1 MKSRYFLLPLFLL
14 GPMLSFSEA
23 APDKDDERIPT
34 PSCDRVDYSKPDAY
48 LFLNNHF
55 GSREQIM
62 KAAAQIK
69 GKTPEEK
76 LVAIYQWVNS
86 HLAYKAD
93 YFNEWRT
100 FDQMLRDGVQGGCA
114 QYSVVFGALT
124 RACGIPTVWVKTLDA
139 EWIRG
144 FRTRGT
150 EGSWNGHV
158 FLEIYIHGRWMLLD
172 DTQLVLYKEYNPKTR
187 ILPGSRYAYDK
198 GGDPYELILSARW
211 ELWKKQV
218 RAYFAHFDL
227 SKLPVGEGANLLTG
241 TVMHS
246 GSSQLKYPAVFVF
259 FSEKDY
265 GSERHLGKI
274 LYPKLTHHYTSRFHT
289 THDYEEQFA
298 KNIQPGATIILL
310 LTGDAKDAVPP
321 QFADLLPKPWA
332 EITSE
337 VAEKSSVH
345 YKGTARKLTVITL
358 AAKNTADLTKQ
369 IEKISW

>member
-1 MKSRYFLLPLFLL
+1 MKSRFFLLPLLL
-14 GPMLSFSEA
+14 SAAMLSSSEPA
-23 APDKDDERIPT
+23 SGKDDEKIPV
-34 PSCDRVDYSKPDAY
+34 PSCGRIDYSKPKAY
-48 LFLNNHF
+48 LFLNAPF

-62 KAAAQIK
+62 KAAGEIK

-76 LVAIYQWVNS
+76 LAAIYQWVNA

-100 FDQMLRDGVQGGCA
+100 FDQMLQDGVQGGCA

-144 FRTRGT
+144 FRNHGT

-158 FLEIYIHGRWMLLD
+158 FLEIYIHGHWALLD
-172 DTQLVLYKEYNPKTR
+172 DTQLVLYKDYDTKMR
-187 ILPGSRYAYDK
+187 ILPGNRYAYDK

-218 RAYFAHFDL
+218 RAYFANFDL
-227 SKLPVGEGANLLTG
+227 SKLPVGEGTNLLTG
-241 TVMHS
+241 AVIGS
-246 GSSQLKYPAVFVF
+246 GGSHLKYPAVFVF

-265 GSERHLGKI
+265 APERRLGKI
-274 LYPKLTHHYTSRFHT
+274 LYPKLTHHYTSRHHT
-289 THDYEEQFA
+289 RTDYEEQFA
-298 KNIQPGATIILL
+298 KNVKPGATVILL
-310 LTGDAKDAVPP
+310 FTADAQDAVPP
-321 QFADLLPKPWA
+321 QFGDLLPKPWA
-332 EITSE
+332 EMA
-337 VAEKSSVH
+337 AEANEKGSVQ
-345 YKGTARKLTVITL
+345 YQGTARKLRVITL
-358 AAKNTADLTKQ
+358 AAKNSTELTKL